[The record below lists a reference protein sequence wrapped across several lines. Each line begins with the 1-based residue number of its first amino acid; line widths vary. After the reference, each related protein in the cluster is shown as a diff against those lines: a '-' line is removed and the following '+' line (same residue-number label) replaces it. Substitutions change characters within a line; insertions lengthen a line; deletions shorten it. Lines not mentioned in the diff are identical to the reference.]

1 MNVLQLFKLYQTFS
15 NPLISDRFFKH
26 KQVEEQLEKLTA
38 DFKVKQIG
46 ISAEQRAI
54 HLVTCGKGPTK
65 IMLWSQMH
73 GDEATG
79 TMALLDLIG
88 FLSTDVDEKL
98 KDLILTQCKLYLIPM
113 VNPDG
118 AERFTRRN
126 AQQLDI
132 NRDYRYAVSPEAKIL
147 KDIRREIQPQFGFN
161 LHDQDTLWSVGG
173 TGNPATLSFLAPAS
187 DVDCSVNDTRESA
200 MLVIADM
207 YGSLNPLLPEH
218 IGLFE
223 ESYEPRA
230 FGDNFQHEGTATIL
244 IEAGSKIGDPE
255 KQEIRKYFFLA
266 MLSGLESIASKN
278 FNKQQIDHYRSIPP
292 NTKTLFHILLNQVQ
306 VNGIEVSVGLNY
318 ITYPNPDCNACTQ
331 AYFIVDLGDLSSWS
345 AYETYSGKG
354 AAIDGEIRYGE
365 TANFDFFQ
373 DGAVILSFRDGILQ
387 SKR

>member
-1 MNVLQLFKLYQTFS
+1 
-15 NPLISDRFFKH
+15 
-26 KQVEEQLEKLTA
+26 
-38 DFKVKQIG
+38 
-46 ISAEQRAI
+46 
-54 HLVTCGKGPTK
+54 
-65 IMLWSQMH
+65 MH

-88 FLSTDVDEKL
+88 FLSTDVDKQL

-132 NRDYRYAVSPEAKIL
+132 NRDYRNTVSPEAKML
-147 KDIRREIQPQFGFN
+147 KDIRRKIQPQFGFN
-161 LHDQDTLWSVGG
+161 LHDQDTLWSVGS
-173 TGNPATLSFLAPAS
+173 TGNPATLSFLAPAF
-187 DVDCSVNDTRESA
+187 DIDCSVNGTRESA
-200 MLVIADM
+200 MQVIADM
-207 YGSLNPLLPEH
+207 YDSVSSLLPEH

-244 IEAGSKIGDPE
+244 IEAGGKIGDPE

-266 MLSGLESIASKN
+266 MLSGLESIASKS
-278 FNKQQIDHYRSIPP
+278 FSKQEIDHYTSIPP

-306 VNGIEVSVGLNY
+306 VNGIEVSIGLNC
-318 ITYPNPDCNACTQ
+318 ITYPNPGCNACIQ
-331 AYFIVDLGDLSSWS
+331 AYFIVDLGDLGNWS
-345 AYETYSGKG
+345 AYETYAGKG

-365 TANFDFFQ
+365 TANFDFLQ
-373 DGAVILSFRDGILQ
+373 DGAVILSFKDGILQ